1 MGGPPQDNVHR
12 LPSGCSRAGTLSADR
27 GLLPRVGRR
36 RGTPADGP
44 LAPITPVDTRL
55 RLYGVRRGRPS
66 QGRKD
71 PGPCP
76 PPLPAYRTHR
86 GRTRS
91 GSGRARRA
99 LGTLAYNHDR
109 QATSVTAAPLLAGQ
123 RWVARAFWREHALA
137 CSPGRGEAQPEPG
150 DVSWKAQPA
159 CTSAQLPDLV
169 AKGLGE
175 PELAMGPRRDANR
188 EAVGRRD
195 RKLGQFVLGSGADAP
210 DLIATELSEP
220 EIAIGPRRDEIRPAA
235 RRRDRELGDDA
246 SRGDAPDLVAIELGE
261 PEVAIAPRRDATR
274 EAARRRDQELGDDA
288 GRGDTPDL
296 VGTEHLLGEPEV
308 AITPR
313 RDAKGRAA
321 GRRGRKLPR
330 DDASRGDAP
339 DLVAQPLGE
348 PEVAIGTCR
357 DEIRPAAKRGP
368 TVRWKGELG
377 DDAGRGDTPDL
388 VDTESR
394 LGEPEVAIAPRRD
407 AKRLAARR
415 RGRKLPRD
423 DASRGDAPD
432 LVGSDFGEPEV
443 AIAPRRD
450 ASRHAEVRRDR
461 KLAYFAGERQ
471 GGGSRQG
478 HHADE
483 QAQEPAEQV
492 EPQGEVTR
500 LHTRTK
506 PFCLARPRPDGRS
519 TRDLPYKKSNVR
531 GMPAT
536 APADRYLP
544 HPRRLHRTRDEPSE
558 ITSNSVLPLSSF
570 SKNLSATMFLGCQ
583 QPCSLGTTQPHPCEE
598 RFLV

>member
-66 QGRKD
+66 QGGKD

-159 CTSAQLPDLV
+159 CTSAQLPDL
-169 AKGLGE
+169 
-175 PELAMGPRRDANR
+175 
-188 EAVGRRD
+188 
-195 RKLGQFVLGSGADAP
+195 
-210 DLIATELSEP
+210 IATELSEP

-261 PEVAIAPRRDATR
+261 PEVAIGP
-274 EAARRRDQELGDDA
+274 
-288 GRGDTPDL
+288 
-296 VGTEHLLGEPEV
+296 
-308 AITPR
+308 
-313 RDAKGRAA
+313 
-321 GRRGRKLPR
+321 
-330 DDASRGDAP
+330 
-339 DLVAQPLGE
+339 
-348 PEVAIGTCR
+348 CR